1 MDPDVELI
9 EQLPS
14 DAVDF
19 MRTDEER
26 KPERFYYTIVAP
38 SSFRANSIYSMNF
51 TIHDPKCDFDEPVIL
66 RVSIEDED
74 SDENDLAQPNIS
86 QDVEMKPNHTE
97 VISLSVGNISIERNY
112 KLVVKG
118 ISGVVIEREASLDLQ
133 TQTHSIL
140 IQTDKAIYKPND
152 CVKFRIFVLDSE
164 LKAAKTND
172 DELNISFT
180 VRVSFFSR

>member
-19 MRTDEER
+19 MKSDEER

-38 SSFRANSIYSMNF
+38 NSFRANSIYSMNL

-74 SDENDLAQPNIS
+74 ADDENYVAQPKIS
-86 QDVEMKPNHTE
+86 QDV
-97 VISLSVGNISIERNY
+97 
-112 KLVVKG
+112 
-118 ISGVVIEREASLDLQ
+118 
-133 TQTHSIL
+133 
-140 IQTDKAIYKPND
+140 
-152 CVKFRIFVLDSE
+152 
-164 LKAAKTND
+164 
-172 DELNISFT
+172 
-180 VRVSFFSR
+180 